1 MHSKLSSD
9 KFSHALNMVK
19 EPVIILNHE
28 EEILW
33 VNKQTE
39 TTFGFSSKDLVGMAF
54 RQLFISPQNSNENT
68 KSFQSILDENEQG
81 LTLKSIHAKE
91 VICYRKNGSEFPAH
105 LDIEQTKI
113 NNNWILSA
121 TINDITEETQKKANM
136 HWSTTHD
143 PLTKLPN
150 RQLLQSK
157 LQDAIQKTNMAQN
170 HIALIFIDLDNFK
183 LVNDTYGHEMG
194 DKLLIIIA
202 DILSHSIRPKDTV
215 ARFGGDEF
223 VILCE
228 EINNQNEVI
237 DIVNDILDS
246 LHQPMSI
253 ENIEYVATASIGI
266 AFDDAGTKNVQ
277 DLLRDADAAMYR
289 AKDLGRDQWIFFKD
303 SMHSDTRKKLSIAMG
318 LHDALA
324 SDEFHLVIQPSYHL
338 NPFKIAGGEALI
350 RWIHKGELISPADF
364 IPLAETNGFIYD
376 IGLWVFQQCCQFMI
390 KWQHRFDSG
399 ALEYLS
405 VNVSTRQ
412 LTDKKLLK
420 DFKSALDNTGVNPA
434 YILLEITETA
444 IMEDAGQDLEILHKL
459 KAMGF
464 KIAIDDFGT
473 GYSSFSQ
480 LVNLPLDIL
489 KIDRCFIIPL
499 EEKPQSRTL
508 AKAIIDLAQNLGA
521 TVVAEGIE
529 DEYHERFLIENNC
542 DKVQGF
548 KYSKP
553 ISLEEFEKLIL

>member
-1 MHSKLSSD
+1 MHYALPTD
-9 KFSHALNMVK
+9 GFSHALNMVK
-19 EPVIILNHE
+19 ESVVILNDDG
-28 EEILW
+28 EILW
-33 VNKQTE
+33 LNKKTE
-39 TTFGFSSKDLVGMAF
+39 TIFDSSSEELKGESFLKLITTSDNHLANNKKSLTAF
-54 RQLFISPQNSNENT
+54 IADNDFLQFDKPKEILCYQ
-68 KSFQSILDENEQG
+68 KSG
-81 LTLKSIHAKE
+81 TP
-91 VICYRKNGSEFPAH
+91 FPAK
-105 LDIEQTKI
+105 LYLEKTKI
-113 NNNWILSA
+113 NDTYFIYA
-121 TINDITEETQKKANM
+121 TINDLTEKEKIKENM
-136 HWSTTHD
+136 LWSQTHD
-143 PLTKLPN
+143 QLTKLPN
-150 RQLLQSK
+150 RQLLQKK
-157 LQDAIQKTNMAQN
+157 LQDAIIKTEQLQS

-194 DKLLIIIA
+194 DKLLKIIA
-202 DILSHSIRPKDTV
+202 DILSHATRPHDTV

-228 EINNQNEVI
+228 QINNQDEVI
-237 DIVNDILDS
+237 DIVNDILDA
-246 LHQPMSI
+246 LHQPMTL

-266 AFDDAGTKNVQ
+266 AFDDAGCKNAQ
-277 DLLRDADAAMYR
+277 DLLKDADAAMYR

-303 SMHSDTRKKLSIAMG
+303 SMHSDTRQKLSIAMG

-324 SDEFHLVIQPSYHL
+324 SGEFHVVIQPSYHL

-350 RWIHKGELISPADF
+350 RWIHKGEFISPADF

-376 IGLWVFQQCCQFMI
+376 IGLWVFQQCCKFMI

-399 ALEYLS
+399 ELEYIS

-412 LTDKKLLK
+412 LMDNNLLK
-420 DFKSALDNTGVNPA
+420 DFKAALDCTGVNPT

-459 KAMGF
+459 KDMGF

-508 AKAIIDLAQNLGA
+508 AKAIIDLAHNLGT

-529 DEYHERFLIENNC
+529 DEFHETFLIENNC

-553 ISLEEFEKLIL
+553 IPLDEFEKLIL

>member
-1 MHSKLSSD
+1 MHYALSID
-9 KFSHALNMVK
+9 GLSHALNVVK
-19 EPVIILNHE
+19 ESVIILKDDGT
-28 EEILW
+28 ILW
-33 VNKQTE
+33 ANKKTLML
-39 TTFGFSSKDLVGMAF
+39 FGFDLQELKGKAF
-54 RQLFISPQNSNENT
+54 LALITNNKNQKISANLTHFLAENDLLQSNKT
-68 KSFQSILDENEQG
+68 
-81 LTLKSIHAKE
+81 KE
-91 VICYRKNGSEFPAH
+91 VKCYQKNGSNFPA
-105 LDIEQTKI
+105 LLYIEETTI
-113 NNNWILSA
+113 DDTRVLYA
-121 TINDITEETQKKANM
+121 TINDLTEKAKIKEQM
-136 HWSTTHD
+136 LWSANHD

-150 RQLLQSK
+150 RQLLQDK
-157 LQDAIQKTNMAQN
+157 LQIAIQRTSLEHN

-194 DKLLIIIA
+194 DKLLKIIA
-202 DILSHSIRPKDTV
+202 DILSHSAGPNDTV

-228 EINNQNEVI
+228 KINNQDEVI
-237 DIVNDILDS
+237 EIANSILDS
-246 LHQPMSI
+246 LHQPMAL
-253 ENIEYVATASIGI
+253 ENIEYIATASIGI
-266 AFDDAGTKNVQ
+266 AFDDAGSKNAK
-277 DLLRDADAAMYR
+277 DLLKNADAAMYR

-303 SMHSDTRKKLSIAMG
+303 SMHSDTRQKLSIAMG

-324 SDEFHLVIQPSYHL
+324 SGEFHLVIQPSYRL
-338 NPFKIAGGEALI
+338 SPFKMVGGEALI
-350 RWIHKGELISPADF
+350 RWIHKGALISPADF

-399 ALEYLS
+399 ALEYIS

-412 LTDKKLLK
+412 LMDNKLLR
-420 DFKSALDNTGVNPA
+420 DFKTTLDSTGVNPA

-459 KAMGF
+459 KEMGF

-499 EEKPQSRTL
+499 EEKSQSRTL
-508 AKAIIDLAQNLGA
+508 AKAIIDLAHNLGT

-529 DEYHERFLIENNC
+529 DDYHERFLIENNC

-553 ISLEEFEKLIL
+553 IPLDEFEKLIL

>member
-1 MHSKLSSD
+1 MHYALSAD
-9 KFSHALNMVK
+9 EFSHALYMVK
-19 EPVIILNHE
+19 ESVVILNDDGQ
-28 EEILW
+28 ILW
-33 VNKQTE
+33 ANKKTKTLFNFNSQELKGKEFARLIT
-39 TTFGFSSKDLVGMAF
+39 SSQDQPNNCDLTHFLA
-54 RQLFISPQNSNENT
+54 ENNLL
-68 KSFQSILDENEQG
+68 QYND
-81 LTLKSIHAKE
+81 AKE
-91 VICYRKNGSEFPAH
+91 VICYKKNGTPFPA
-105 LDIEQTKI
+105 LLYLNKTKI
-113 NNNWILSA
+113 NERWLLCV
-121 TINDITEETQKKANM
+121 TINDLTEKAKIQKNM
-136 HWSTTHD
+136 LWSSTHD

-150 RQLLQSK
+150 RQLLQTK
-157 LQDAIQKTNMAQN
+157 LQDAIQQTVIEQN

-194 DKLLIIIA
+194 DRLLKIIA
-202 DILSHSIRPKDTV
+202 DILSHSARPHDTV

-228 EINNQNEVI
+228 KISNQDEVI

-246 LHQPMSI
+246 LHQPMTL

-266 AFDDAGTKNVQ
+266 AFDDAGSKNAQ
-277 DLLRDADAAMYR
+277 DLLKDADAAMYR

-303 SMHSDTRKKLSIAMG
+303 SMHSDTRQKLSIAMG

-324 SDEFHLVIQPSYHL
+324 SGEFHIVIQPSYHL
-338 NPFKIAGGEALI
+338 SPFKIAGGEALI

-399 ALEYLS
+399 ELEYIS

-412 LTDKKLLK
+412 LMDNNLLK
-420 DFKSALDNTGVNPA
+420 DFKAALDTTSVNPA

-444 IMEDAGQDLEILHKL
+444 IMEDAGQDLEILHQL
-459 KAMGF
+459 KGMGF
-464 KIAIDDFGT
+464 RIAIDDFGT

-508 AKAIIDLAQNLGA
+508 AKAIIDLAHNLG
-521 TVVAEGIE
+521 TSVVAEGIE
-529 DEYHERFLIENNC
+529 DEFHETFLIENNC

-553 ISLEEFEKLIL
+553 IPLDEFEKLIL